1 MRKTRQSTY
10 EIWLNIMLLQEWSV
24 YETST
29 YYSTETKNPKRK
41 KVTQS
46 LNTQKQIRL
55 SASTLCKSALAMN
68 DLARQALPILS
79 TSLLE
84 TQQPTIITTCAPHFS
99 SSSTPYIPPSF
110 LLLRYVTNKHL
121 NLPFPL
127 QVRRL
132 NENGNSCHGPIEVR
146 SAVAE
151 MAAMDANAEIAA

>member
-1 MRKTRQSTY
+1 
-10 EIWLNIMLLQEWSV
+10 MLLPEWSV
-24 YETST
+24 YETAT
-29 YYSTETKNPKRK
+29 YYNAEMKQLKRKTVTQISSTE
-41 KVTQS
+41 
-46 LNTQKQIRL
+46 KQVQL
-55 SASTLCKSALAMN
+55 SASTLCKSALATN

-99 SSSTPYIPPSF
+99 SSSTRYLPTFFPLF
-110 LLLRYVTNKHL
+110 RYVTNTLL

-132 NENGNSCHGPIEVR
+132 NDNGPSCHGPVEVR
-146 SAVAE
+146 SLVAE